1 MNQDQLQQTIQGII
15 QNLSQQIPTYQW
27 STEDWSKHDGNVAV
41 CIIDEEGNV
50 YGRIWG
56 NDKLKGRKTFDAAY
70 RKAMQVWI
78 TGYATGDYE
87 KKVFNGELNH
97 RDYGI
102 DLPELIGLARWP
114 TNTIECR
121 NLDLLWLQRFQ
132 RRHRFVDCEE
142 SC

>member
-15 QNLSQQIPTYQW
+15 QNLSHDIPTYQW

-41 CIIDEEGNV
+41 CIIDEEGSV

-70 RKAMQVWI
+70 RKALQVWI
-78 TGYATGDYE
+78 TGHATGDYE

-102 DLPELIGLARWP
+102 DLPELIGW
-114 TNTIECR
+114 
-121 NLDLLWLQRFQ
+121 QG
-132 RRHRFVDCEE
+132 DCEE
-142 SC
+142 GC